1 MSFLNNPNR
10 IPENYGLRLAAGLI
24 LYFVAMKAL
33 DLAHIIE
40 LRLLNLFILVAA
52 IWFALKKFKNTHHQ
66 HLNYFRGLAT
76 GVGTGAIGSILFA
89 LFMFVYMT
97 VDSSMMQA
105 IIDKDPMGRYLN
117 PYMAAFIIALEG
129 VFSGLLVSFVLIN
142 YVDTDDVNAPVAD
155 D

>member
-1 MSFLNNPNR
+1 MSLFTDPNR

-97 VDSSMMQA
+97 VDGSMMQA
-105 IIDKDPMGRYLN
+105 IIDEDPMGRYLN

-142 YVDTDDVNAPVAD
+142 YVDTDDVNAPAAND
-155 D
+155 

>member
-1 MSFLNNPNR
+1 MTFLNNPNR

-33 DLAHIIE
+33 GLAHIIE

-142 YVDTDDVNAPVAD
+142 YVDTDDVNAPAAHD
-155 D
+155 

>member
-1 MSFLNNPNR
+1 MTFLNNPNR

-142 YVDTDDVNAPVAD
+142 YVDTDDVNAPAAHD
-155 D
+155 